1 MSDEILDLLDTNLI
15 RLRVDNREVRGN
27 YRGYVEQLLILK
39 PQAGSSVTKAIQEA
53 NSLEELD
60 SKLLPHFD
68 V

>member
-1 MSDEILDLLDTNLI
+1 MSEEILDHLETNLI
-15 RLRVDNREVRGN
+15 RLRVDNKEIRGN

-39 PQAGSSVTKAIQEA
+39 PLAGNSVTKAIQEA

-60 SKLLPHFD
+60 NRLLPHFD